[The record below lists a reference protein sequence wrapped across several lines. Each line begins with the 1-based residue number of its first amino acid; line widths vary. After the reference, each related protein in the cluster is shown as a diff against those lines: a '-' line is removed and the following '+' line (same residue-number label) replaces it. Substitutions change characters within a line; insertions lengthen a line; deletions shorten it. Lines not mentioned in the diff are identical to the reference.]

1 MTMAGTAPETEAGTE
16 TGAPAA
22 SGLGAHHA
30 VLAGDHASEWMGIQ
44 VEAVSDGH
52 ATITMTLRQEMLN
65 GFGIAH
71 GGMVFAFADSAFAMA
86 CNPAEGSADSMT
98 VASGVDINFLKPGI
112 PGRLLTAVANRRQ
125 QSGRSGIYDIQV
137 LQSLPGGGTEVIAE
151 FRGRSRTV
159 PVR

>member
-1 MTMAGTAPETEAGTE
+1 MTTPGTAMEVASESPS
-16 TGAPAA
+16 PAA
-22 SGLGAHHA
+22 RPLGEHHA
-30 VLAGDHASEWMGIQ
+30 VLAGDNASEWMGIG

-52 ATITMTLRQEMLN
+52 ATITMTLRPEMLN

-71 GGMVFAFADSAFAMA
+71 GGMIFAFADSAFAMA
-86 CNPAEGSADSMT
+86 CNPPEGSDETMT

-159 PVR
+159 AAR

>member
-1 MTMAGTAPETEAGTE
+1 MTASSTRSETEAE
-16 TGAPAA
+16 A
-22 SGLGAHHA
+22 SGLGAHHPI
-30 VLAGDHASEWMGIQ
+30 LAGDQASAWMGIA
-44 VEAVSDGH
+44 VESLSDGQ

-71 GGMVFAFADSAFAMA
+71 GGMVFAFADSAFALA
-86 CNPAEGSADSMT
+86 CNPPEGSDDTMT

-137 LQSLPGGGTEVIAE
+137 LQSLPEGGTEVIAE
-151 FRGRSRTV
+151 FRGRSRTI
-159 PVR
+159 PTR